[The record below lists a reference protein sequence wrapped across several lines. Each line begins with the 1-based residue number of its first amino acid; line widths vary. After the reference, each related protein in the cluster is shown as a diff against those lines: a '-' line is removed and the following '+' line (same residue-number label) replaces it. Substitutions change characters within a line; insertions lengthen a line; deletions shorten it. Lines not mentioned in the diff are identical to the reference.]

1 MKQVQNL
8 PLEKNIKRGDIFE
21 IENKIN
27 HYTHSFFKYPARFV
41 PEIPNWFLRNFTNK
55 QEIILDC
62 FCGSGTSLVEAVLM
76 DRIALGID
84 FDPLSHLL
92 TKTKTKHL
100 KKKEIEFIREN
111 YKKLIRPCNDNYYPD
126 IKNLDHWFNI
136 ENKEKLSN
144 IITNIN
150 NFDMLNQ
157 NVTNFFLTAF
167 ASIIRKSSN
176 ADQVSPKPY
185 VSTKVKQAPKD
196 ANLLFLDTVKKN
208 LAVFLDSDFKPK
220 SSAKIIGT
228 DARKIQGYDQKVD
241 HVITSPP
248 YINAFDYVRVL
259 RLENL
264 WLKNFNSKEILDH
277 KKRQIG
283 NELIPASRYREKP
296 KLLNIPLLDKKIS
309 KIYSV
314 DKIRSYIVYDYF
326 NEMNKNFKEVYSCL
340 KKGGTFC
347 IVIGNSVIRN
357 ENIETNKFFIA
368 MLKKLKFKVIHSFS
382 YKIKNPYL
390 RIPRSGKGGIISKDH
405 VIVVKKV

>member
-1 MKQVQNL
+1 MKQVKNL
-8 PLEKNIKRGDIFE
+8 PVGKNIKNGDIFE
-21 IENKIN
+21 IENKTN
-27 HYTHSFFKYPARFV
+27 HYTHSFFKYPAKFV
-41 PEIPNWFLRNFTNK
+41 PEIPNWFLRNFTK
-55 QEIILDC
+55 ERDVILDC

-76 DRIALGID
+76 NRVALGID

-100 KKKEIEFIREN
+100 KKKEIQFIKDNCEE
-111 YKKLIRPCNDNYYPD
+111 LIKPSNEDSYPD
-126 IKNLDHWFNI
+126 IENLDHCFNK

-144 IITNIN
+144 IITNIKK
-150 NFDMLNQ
+150 LETSNQ
-157 NVTNFFLTAF
+157 NIVNFLLTAF

-185 VSTKVKQAPKD
+185 VSSKVKQIPKD

-208 LAVFLDSDFKPK
+208 LAVYSDSKFKPK
-220 SSAKIIGT
+220 FSSNIIGS
-228 DARKIQGYDQKVD
+228 DARQINGYDGKID

-264 WLKNFNSKEILDH
+264 WLNNFSSAEILDH
-277 KKRQIG
+277 KKKQIG
-283 NELIPASRYREKP
+283 NELIPSSKYKKKP
-296 KLLNIPLLDKKIS
+296 DSLNIPILDEKIL

-314 DKIRSYIVYDYF
+314 DKIRSHIVYEYF
-326 NEMNKNFKEVYSCL
+326 YEMNKNFIAVHSCL

-357 ENIETNKFFIA
+357 EEIETNKFFIA
-368 MLKKLKFKVIHSFS
+368 LLKKLQFKLIHNFS

-390 RIPRSGKGGIISKDH
+390 RIPRSGKGGIISMDH
-405 VIVVKKV
+405 IIVVKKI